1 MNLKELAKI
10 ICEVFEIEDITQAET
25 PEGRWNLFQAWL
37 KNNPRWKKR
46 VSQWAEVS
54 PNHAY
59 DDLCEWISVKAELPL
74 TMFKLIV
81 DQETRARVK
90 STIATIQTLYKERQS
105 QEAHP
110 QHETGIYEIDS
121 NPAPS
126 AHKSLG
132 DYQAQLKAKKK
143 RRKHEV

>member
-54 PNHAY
+54 PDHAY
-59 DDLCEWISVKAELPL
+59 DELCGWISVKAELPL

-105 QEAHP
+105 QGKE
-110 QHETGIYEIDS
+110 
-121 NPAPS
+121 
-126 AHKSLG
+126 K
-132 DYQAQLKAKKK
+132 
-143 RRKHEV
+143 EVTR